1 MVCSRDRKLVALGRR
16 ASLSLLETSKLH
28 WSLWPERS
36 VQHRSKR
43 STTKVTQG
51 MDAHVRLRNLIWSL
65 ACALRVNIW
74 FLLGMHKGKVHIN
87 ETLILIGDGAIKV
100 HSTTLVCSCFRE
112 KISNF
117 ILPRSPL
124 IRHHQRS
131 DSTCRIR
138 KMWPFHI
145 AVLYG
150 YLFKRRTFDI
160 DISATFDA

>member
-1 MVCSRDRKLVALGRR
+1 MRR
-16 ASLSLLETSKLH
+16 CYSHFWRLQSFTEACGPSVRYSIDPSAPQQRLH
-28 WSLWPERS
+28 
-36 VQHRSKR
+36 KA
-43 STTKVTQG
+43 

-100 HSTTLVCSCFRE
+100 HSNTLVCSCFRE
-112 KISNF
+112 KIFNF

-131 DSTCRIR
+131 DSTCRIL

-145 AVLYG
+145 AVLYW

>member
-1 MVCSRDRKLVALGRR
+1 
-16 ASLSLLETSKLH
+16 
-28 WSLWPERS
+28 
-36 VQHRSKR
+36 
-43 STTKVTQG
+43 

-131 DSTCRIR
+131 DSTWCDLFILLYCIDICLKDVHSILISLRHLTPNDVQ
-138 KMWPFHI
+138 KV
-145 AVLYG
+145 VLYC
-150 YLFKRRTFDI
+150 YWRHTTDRRIAYRNSRNKMALMSDERL
-160 DISATFDA
+160 ISFRAPVY